1 MADETT
7 TAAPTQEQAAP
18 DVQVSTGKTTEK
30 MLTQAEVDKIVEAR
44 LARDR
49 KKWETE
55 YQAKLEEE
63 RKKAAMSETEK
74 LKAAKDEAEKRAQDA
89 MRTANER
96 LLKAEVKAA
105 AVALDIVDPEAAY
118 VLLDKE
124 VVKVAEDGTVVGVE
138 DALKALVKDKPYL
151 VRQKGAQPVGSGTSP
166 AQHGNTAGK
175 VYTKAEIKAMSL
187 DEINKHWQEISEQMS
202 KGLIK

>member
-30 MLTQAEVDKIVEAR
+30 MLTQAEVDKIVETR

-63 RKKAAMSETEK
+63 RKKLTMTETEK
-74 LKAAKDEAEKRAQDA
+74 LKAAKEEAEARAA
-89 MRTANER
+89 KALAEANEILVR
-96 LLKAEVKAA
+96 AEVKATA
-105 AVALDIVDPEAAY
+105 AEMGLVDGDAAY
-118 VLLDKE
+118 ALVDRDSIEIKDGKVKGVKE
-124 VVKVAEDGTVVGVE
+124 
-138 DALKALVKDKPYL
+138 ALEALVKARPWL
-151 VRQKGAQPVGSGTSP
+151 QGERKGGPVGSGTIP
-166 AQHGNTAGK
+166 AGAAKHGQDMNAFIRRAAGR
-175 VYTKAEIKAMSL
+175 
-187 DEINKHWQEISEQMS
+187 
-202 KGLIK
+202 G

>member
-30 MLTQAEVDKIVEAR
+30 MLTQAEVDKIVETR

-49 KKWETE
+49 KKWEME

-74 LKAAKDEAEKRAQDA
+74 LKAAKEEAEARAA
-89 MRTANER
+89 KALAEANEILVR
-96 LLKAEVKAA
+96 AEVKATA
-105 AVALDIVDPEAAY
+105 AEMGLVDGDAAY
-118 VLLDKE
+118 ALVDRDSIEIKDGKVKGVKE
-124 VVKVAEDGTVVGVE
+124 
-138 DALKALVKDKPYL
+138 ALEALVKARPWL
-151 VRQKGAQPVGSGTSP
+151 QGERKGGPVGSGTIP
-166 AQHGNTAGK
+166 AGAVKHGQDMNAFIRRAAGR
-175 VYTKAEIKAMSL
+175 
-187 DEINKHWQEISEQMS
+187 
-202 KGLIK
+202 G

>member
-74 LKAAKDEAEKRAQDA
+74 LKAAKEEAEARAA
-89 MRTANER
+89 KALAEANEILVR
-96 LLKAEVKAA
+96 AEVKATA
-105 AVALDIVDPEAAY
+105 AEMGLVDGDAAY
-118 VLLDKE
+118 ALVDRDSIELKDGKVKGVKE
-124 VVKVAEDGTVVGVE
+124 
-138 DALKALVKDKPYL
+138 ALEALVKARPWL
-151 VRQKGAQPVGSGTSP
+151 QGERKGGPVGSGTIP
-166 AQHGNTAGK
+166 AGAVKHGSDMNAFIRRAAGR
-175 VYTKAEIKAMSL
+175 
-187 DEINKHWQEISEQMS
+187 
-202 KGLIK
+202 G